1 MRKDYTKYKADELLN
16 DDYFL
21 LSELYPTEKDRK
33 FWHKL
38 QQADNALAE
47 EIESARFFL
56 KSIKRI
62 SYNSALS
69 VDDEKELWKRIQTA
83 NTLYD
88 KHTKKIHFLKIAVSV
103 AASLLIISAYGWHT
117 LYNQEQAIDYEAM
130 ISTIPQTDN
139 PSENVQLILSKEK
152 KISIEGKDTRLEYT
166 KEGNINVNSE
176 EVNIE
181 KEDIKEEKVQSFN
194 QLIVPIGKRSSITF
208 TDGSKMWVNAGS
220 KVIYPAQFTADSRE
234 IFVEGEI
241 YLDIVH
247 DEKRPF
253 IVKTRKMEVRDL
265 GTQFCVSAYDN
276 ETSSHVVLVK
286 GKVEIETK
294 GKRKNPLSPNQLFLY
309 DNKSD
314 EESVYHVNTQDYVA
328 WKDGYYQFNHQKLDI
343 VLEKLC
349 KYYGIKIHWDEK
361 VSELTCS
368 GKLDLKETPEK
379 VLSALQNAAPI
390 KVEQTGEQIYIIVK
404 H

>member
-1 MRKDYTKYKADELLN
+1 M
-16 DDYFL
+16 
-21 LSELYPTEKDRK
+21 
-33 FWHKL
+33 
-38 QQADNALAE
+38 
-47 EIESARFFL
+47 
-56 KSIKRI
+56 
-62 SYNSALS
+62 
-69 VDDEKELWKRIQTA
+69 
-83 NTLYD
+83 
-88 KHTKKIHFLKIAVSV
+88 
-103 AASLLIISAYGWHT
+103 
-117 LYNQEQAIDYEAM
+117 
-130 ISTIPQTDN
+130 
-139 PSENVQLILSKEK
+139 
-152 KISIEGKDTRLEYT
+152 EYT

-253 IVKTRKMEVRDL
+253 IVKTKKMEVRDL

-294 GKRKNPLSPNQLFLY
+294 GKRKNTLSPNQLFLY

-361 VSELTCS
+361 VSELTC
-368 GKLDLKETPEK
+368 GVENWLKETPRK
-379 VLSALQNAAPI
+379 VLSALRMPPRSKSSKQANRFLLLSNI
-390 KVEQTGEQIYIIVK
+390 KTHKIWDLRFRGIK
-404 H
+404 F